1 MTVQRDMFDGDPF
14 APEPIPAA
22 PDPVARV
29 DEPAPAGGDHDGN
42 AVALAPLAVPCGF
55 RNSTLTVGYANPKDD
70 ARFADRTDRS
80 SQSAMISQPG
90 GA

>member
-29 DEPAPAGGDHDGN
+29 DEPAPAGGDHDNVGGLHGEHH
-42 AVALAPLAVPCGF
+42 LARG
-55 RNSTLTVGYANPKDD
+55 G
-70 ARFADRTDRS
+70 
-80 SQSAMISQPG
+80 PG
-90 GA
+90 RQVSHAQR